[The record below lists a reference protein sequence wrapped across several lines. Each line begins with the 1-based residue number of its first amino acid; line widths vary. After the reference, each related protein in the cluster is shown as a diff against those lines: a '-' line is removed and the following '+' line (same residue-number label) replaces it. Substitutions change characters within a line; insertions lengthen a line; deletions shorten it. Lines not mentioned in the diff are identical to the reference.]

1 MAYFFNKRN
10 NSIEFIKK
18 GFVLMILLSKFVV
31 LHAQEVR
38 EYKGVVLASDTSQF
52 LGGIH
57 VLNLSSKASVVSDNM
72 GTFFIP
78 YKIGDSIEFR
88 HDKWETKWLT
98 TQNLKDSVF
107 LKKKSIIL
115 DEVVVRV
122 NTRETYLN
130 DLLQLEK
137 EKNKK
142 MGIYYGGRPP
152 IALLSPFGGKPLTF
166 FYELF
171 SKNGRS
177 ARKMHKTIQNERDN
191 HRIDRI
197 FNTDAIKS
205 VIPIEEK
212 DIELFKQIYRPTLQ
226 EVSTW
231 NTYDLLSYIQKSF
244 EAFKEEDNRG
254 SY

>member
-18 GFVLMILLSKFVV
+18 GVVLMILLSKFVV
-31 LHAQEVR
+31 LHAQEDR
-38 EYKGVVLASDTSQF
+38 EYKGIVLASDTSQF

-72 GTFFIP
+72 GIFFIP

-122 NTRETYLN
+122 
-130 DLLQLEK
+130 
-137 EKNKK
+137 
-142 MGIYYGGRPP
+142 
-152 IALLSPFGGKPLTF
+152 
-166 FYELF
+166 
-171 SKNGRS
+171 
-177 ARKMHKTIQNERDN
+177 
-191 HRIDRI
+191 
-197 FNTDAIKS
+197 
-205 VIPIEEK
+205 
-212 DIELFKQIYRPTLQ
+212 
-226 EVSTW
+226 
-231 NTYDLLSYIQKSF
+231 
-244 EAFKEEDNRG
+244 
-254 SY
+254 